1 MDRLQAPIDVK
12 NSLCLE
18 QEEAAFIGKSRETIR
33 SILDGEDTRKI
44 CIVGPCSIH
53 DLSAAIEY
61 AEKLK
66 KLQAEVEETFLL
78 VMRCYIE
85 KPRTQLGW
93 KGLLYDPMLDGTGN
107 MKEGIRLA
115 RSLLIHLAKM
125 RVPAATEIIDPFLVG
140 YFDDLISWG
149 CIGARTSESQTHRL
163 MASGL
168 SMPVAFKNTTDGNVK
183 VAINGIIAASQSN
196 AFIALDENG
205 SAAMRKT
212 RGNPHCHLVLRGS
225 HHHTNYDHI
234 AIAQANKDLKD
245 SLQKERVI
253 IDCSHGNCR
262 FSPDGQISPFKS
274 VVAQMAEGNE
284 TIKGIVLE
292 SHLFGGRQELSSDP
306 RELRYGVSIT
316 DHCLDFETTEQLI
329 LWAQEAINSKIPE
342 SSLYPLPQSSSP
354 CAMHETLPS

>member
-12 NSLCLE
+12 RSLCLK
-18 QEEAAFIGKSRETIR
+18 QEDAAFISKSRETIR
-33 SILDGEDTRKI
+33 SILNGEEPRKL

-53 DLSAAIEY
+53 DLPSAIEY

-66 KLQAEVEETFLL
+66 KLQEEVEETFFL

-107 MKEGIRLA
+107 MKEGIKIA
-115 RSLLIHLAKM
+115 RGLLITLAEM

-183 VAINGIIAASQSN
+183 IAINGIIAASQPN
-196 AFIALDENG
+196 ACISLDEEG
-205 SAAMRKT
+205 SAAMKKT
-212 RGNPHCHLVLRGS
+212 MGNPNCHLVLRGS

-245 SLQKERVI
+245 SQQKERVI

-284 TIKGIVLE
+284 TIKGMVLE

-306 RELRYGVSIT
+306 SELRYGVSIT

-329 LWAQEAINSKIPE
+329 LWAHETLNSKAKE
-342 SSLYPLPQSSSP
+342 SPLYPLSQPSSP

>member
-12 NSLCLE
+12 NSHCLNP
-18 QEEAAFIGKSRETIR
+18 EEAAFINRSRESIR
-33 SILDGEDTRKI
+33 GILDGKETRKI

-53 DLSAAIEY
+53 DLASAVEY

-66 KLQAEVEETFLL
+66 RLQSKVEETFLL

-107 MKEGIRLA
+107 MQEGIRLA
-115 RSLLIHLAKM
+115 RGLLIQMAKM
-125 RVPAATEIIDPFLVG
+125 RVPAATEIIDPFLVH
-140 YFDDLISWG
+140 YFDDLIAWG

-183 VAINGIIAASQSN
+183 IAINGIIAASEPH
-196 AFIALDENG
+196 AFISLDERG

-212 RGNPHCHLVLRGS
+212 IGNPSCHLVLRGS

-245 SLQKERVI
+245 SLLKERVI
-253 IDCSHGNCR
+253 VDCSHGNCR
-262 FSPDGQISPFKS
+262 FSPDGQISPFRS
-274 VVAQMAEGNE
+274 VVAQMAEGND

-292 SHLFGGRQELSSDP
+292 SHLFGGRQELSSNP
-306 RELRYGVSIT
+306 AELRYGVSIT

-329 LWAQEAINSKIPE
+329 LWAHETLSAKASE
-342 SSLYPLPQSSSP
+342 SAFYPLSPPLSP
-354 CAMHETLPS
+354 CAIHETLPS